1 MRFLMKTFV
10 VRPAPRLIHALRQN
24 PLWMRSGSRCC
35 LLVLY
40 QTRSGHPGVTGAAQL
55 QLSIFWHQFDPVSGK
70 LLLGQHPKSLIAL
83 VCTPSRWVLS
93 HTLSNVRGRLRP
105 TVE

>member
-10 VRPAPRLIHALRQN
+10 VRPAPRLIHALRQTLSGCARALAAVFLSSTKPARAILGLLARHN
-24 PLWMRSGSRCC
+24 YSSRSFGTS
-35 LLVLY
+35 
-40 QTRSGHPGVTGAAQL
+40 
-55 QLSIFWHQFDPVSGK
+55 SILFSGK